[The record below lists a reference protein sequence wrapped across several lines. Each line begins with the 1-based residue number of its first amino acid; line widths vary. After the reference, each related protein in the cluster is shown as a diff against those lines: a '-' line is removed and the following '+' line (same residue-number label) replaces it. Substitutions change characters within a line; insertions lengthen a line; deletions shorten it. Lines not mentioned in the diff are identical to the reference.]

1 MNMQIAVLL
10 IGFLHLAGSSA
21 FSLVLSFP
29 GDDAFVKMDYISAA
43 RQYDSVLQ
51 LVSPSPD
58 LLWRLARL
66 HIAMGDVVE
75 GKERDDHYALAVE
88 YARRCTTVDTTNSD
102 GYAWYAAA
110 LGSAAMDVGAR
121 RKIEVAKEIKR
132 SLERAIQLNSNNDI
146 AWSILGTFYR
156 SLGGISWIERQL
168 AKLLLGRIPDGGY
181 EESEDA
187 FRRAILIAP
196 GIVRHRFEL
205 ALLYDET
212 DRPAEAAEQYR
223 QCTLLPQQMA
233 SDRSRREK
241 SIKWLEE
248 HDFSGASK

>member
-1 MNMQIAVLL
+1 MNMRILL
-10 IGFLHLAGSSA
+10 RVILALALPGSSA
-21 FSLVLSFP
+21 FSLVLLYP
-29 GDDAFVKMDYISAA
+29 GDEAFMRMDYARAA

-51 LVSPSPD
+51 SASPNAN
-58 LLWRLARL
+58 LFWRLTRL
-66 HIAMGDVVE
+66 HIAMGDVSE
-75 GKERDDHYALAVE
+75 GTERESHYERALE
-88 YARRCTTVDTTNSD
+88 YARRCTALDSMNSE

-132 SLERAIQLNSNNDI
+132 SLERAIQLNPNNDI

-168 AKLLLGRIPDGGY
+168 ATLLLGRIPDGGY

-196 GIVRHRFEL
+196 GIVRHRYEL

-248 HDFSGASK
+248 QGSSVAGK